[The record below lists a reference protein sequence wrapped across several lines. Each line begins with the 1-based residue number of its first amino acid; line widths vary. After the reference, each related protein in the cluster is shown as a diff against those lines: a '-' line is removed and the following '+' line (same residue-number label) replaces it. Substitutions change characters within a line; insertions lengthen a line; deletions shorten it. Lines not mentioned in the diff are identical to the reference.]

1 MYVST
6 PPGTAALVSRLVIT
20 KSTTGTRTVV
30 SAPALSPGVG
40 SGPLAPSS
48 VTAAAFV
55 IENTPAGNGSAT
67 RTVTVRVTVS
77 PPPPR
82 LKPGQVTTPQAVARV
97 LLADGGWTYNAVVYE
112 GLADADWQYAM
123 RAMIQ
128 AKWNLFANILP
139 LAGA

>member
-1 MYVST
+1 MAISSFQQESLANNSEFQDDIASIMLEQAVVIYNAETDEAVNQ
-6 PPGTAALVSRLVIT
+6 ALSAEQRAYYGARVAYARLVM
-20 KSTTGTRTVV
+20 TGQ
-30 SAPALSPGVG
+30 GM
-40 SGPLAPSS
+40 
-48 VTAAAFV
+48 
-55 IENTPAGNGSAT
+55 NT
-67 RTVTVRVTVS
+67 
-77 PPPPR
+77 
-82 LKPGQVTTPQAVARV
+82 GQVTTPQAVARV